1 MRDFFLDIL
10 QISKL
15 IEYTTCPRDL
25 LRKHMMCNLMKQMG
39 SQDEKEN
46 LDDVRGEELSRAMK
60 TMAIGDIMDIGDIL
74 ILMREVNRLILSFI
88 RL

>member
-1 MRDFFLDIL
+1 
-10 QISKL
+10 
-15 IEYTTCPRDL
+15 
-25 LRKHMMCNLMKQMG
+25 MG